1 MKERVLLLSPHTDD
15 VELGCG
21 ASVFKFREQG
31 FEIMNVLG
39 SSCKESLPEGYA
51 EDTLINEYNVSMSVL
66 GITNKVF
73 LDLPVRHFPQ
83 YRQQI
88 LEEFVKINKYY
99 KPTLVLLPC
108 SNDIHQ
114 DHFTFYSEG
123 LRAFKFCKILG
134 YELPWNSQ
142 SSTHSCHIIID
153 EMHLN
158 KKLECMRCYKSQ
170 KHRSYFSEDFISY
183 LAKIRGVQAGTALA
197 ESFEMIKWFY

>member
-39 SSCKESLPEGYA
+39 SSCKESLPEGYT
-51 EDTLINEYNVSMSVL
+51 EDTLMNEYNASMSVL
-66 GITNKVF
+66 GITKKVF

-83 YRQQI
+83 FRQQI

-114 DHFTFYSEG
+114 DHSTFYSEG

-134 YELPWNSQ
+134 YELPWNTQ

-170 KHRSYFSEDFISY
+170 NHRSYFSEDFINY